1 MSAYQNIGKNLMT
14 KEEIISVI
22 GDQATFVKKEKLS
35 RKVLTKKEEYL
46 MIGLRIYVV
55 ALIGVIILSI
65 LGVI

>member
-1 MSAYQNIGKNLMT
+1 MSEYQNIGKNLMT

-46 MIGLRIYVV
+46 MIGLRIYIV

>member
-46 MIGLRIYVV
+46 MIGLRIYIV

>member
-1 MSAYQNIGKNLMT
+1 MT

-46 MIGLRIYVV
+46 MIGLRIYIV

>member
-1 MSAYQNIGKNLMT
+1 MGAYQNIGKNLMT

-46 MIGLRIYVV
+46 MIGLRIYIV